1 MQNTGTGFTPA
12 VDVVI
17 AVHSSGRPIERAVA
31 SAFDGGLA
39 ANQDGGVRVS
49 VVCHNIEAEA
59 IRRRLPADTA
69 EQVRWLTCQDG
80 IPSPAGPFNAG
91 IAAADGEYACIMGS
105 DDYLESGALAQWL
118 TVARDGGAAAVIAPQ
133 RHADGNKIRTPPV
146 RAGRKSR
153 LDPVRDRLSYRTA
166 PLGLISTKEIQR
178 HSLAFT
184 AGLKTGEDQEFS
196 SRLWFGGGRIDY
208 ARGAGHYV
216 VGADAQDRVTYTRR
230 PVTDELSFATR
241 LVASDWFK
249 GLTDTGRR
257 AIVVKLL
264 RVHVFGLVGVRADHG
279 GWSVADMAEL
289 AAVARSLL
297 AAAPGAAD
305 PMAIADRRLLDTI
318 LDRLAD
324 PAALVAAAAA
334 RRRFGRPETL
344 FARGIRNNLNP
355 ESPLRF
361 IAASLLV

>member
-1 MQNTGTGFTPA
+1 MT
-12 VDVVI
+12 
-17 AVHSSGRPIERAVA
+17 

-49 VVCHNIEAEA
+49 VVCHNIDAET
-59 IRRRLPADTA
+59 IRGRLAPDTA
-69 EQVRWLTCQDG
+69 VQVRWLTCRDG

-105 DDYLESGALAQWL
+105 DDYLEPGALAQWL
-118 TVARDGGAAAVIAPQ
+118 SVARAGGAAAVIAPQ

-146 RAGRKSR
+146 RAGRKSK

-166 PLGLISTKEIQR
+166 PLGLISTTEIRR
-178 HSLAFT
+178 HNLTFT

-230 PVTDELSFATR
+230 PVTEELSFATR
-241 LVASDWFK
+241 LVASEWFK
-249 GLTDTGRR
+249 GLADNSRR

-279 GWSVADMAEL
+279 GWSGTDIAEL

-297 AAAPGAAD
+297 AGAPGAAD
-305 PMAIADRRLLDTI
+305 PLAIADRSLLTTI
-318 LDRLAD
+318 LDGGAEPD
-324 PAALVAAAAA
+324 ALVAAGAA

-344 FARGIRNNLNP
+344 FANGIRNNLNP

-361 IAASLLV
+361 MAASLLL

>member
-1 MQNTGTGFTPA
+1 M
-12 VDVVI
+12 
-17 AVHSSGRPIERAVA
+17 
-31 SAFDGGLA
+31 
-39 ANQDGGVRVS
+39 
-49 VVCHNIEAEA
+49 VCHNIDAGA
-59 IRRRLPADTA
+59 IRGRLASDA
-69 EQVRWLTCQDG
+69 AVQVRWLTCRDG

-105 DDYLESGALAQWL
+105 DDYVEPGALAQWL
-118 TVARDGGAAAVIAPQ
+118 SVARAGGAAAVIAPQ

-146 RAGRKSR
+146 RAGRKSK

-166 PLGLISTKEIQR
+166 PLGLISTTEIR
-178 HSLAFT
+178 RRNLTFT

-208 ARGAGHYV
+208 ARGTGHYV

-230 PVTDELSFATR
+230 PVTEELAFATR
-241 LVASDWFK
+241 LVASEWFK
-249 GLTDTGRR
+249 GLTDNSRR

-264 RVHVFGLVGVRADHG
+264 RVHVFGLVVVRAKHG
-279 GWSVADMAEL
+279 GWSGTDIAEL

-297 AAAPGAAD
+297 AGAPGAAD
-305 PMAIADRRLLDTI
+305 PMAIADRSLLDTI
-318 LDRLAD
+318 LDGGAE
-324 PAALVAAAAA
+324 PAALVAAGAA

-344 FARGIRNNLNP
+344 FARGVRNNLNP

-361 IAASLLV
+361 MTASLLL